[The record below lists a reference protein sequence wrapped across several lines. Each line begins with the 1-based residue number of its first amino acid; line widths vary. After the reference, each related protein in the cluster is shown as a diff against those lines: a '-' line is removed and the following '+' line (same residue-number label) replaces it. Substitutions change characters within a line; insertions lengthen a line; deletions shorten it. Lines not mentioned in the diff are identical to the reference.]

1 MFVATEWEMFYT
13 RSKGNNEL
21 VDQISIDKNNKRY
34 VLDVD
39 AVDMITD
46 GEDGFGNEIVS
57 WYVSRLVFDI
67 IVQGVKDKGFIELKG
82 EI

>member
-13 RSKGNNEL
+13 HSKGNDEL
-21 VDQISIDKNNKRY
+21 VDQISIDEKNKRY
-34 VLDVD
+34 RLEIN

-67 IVQGVKDKGFIELKG
+67 IVHGIKDKGFIELKG